1 MTRIKA
7 VKQKAILDVA
17 ESLGYSFRRLSGHIY
32 EHPDHD
38 SFRIF
43 ADTNTFKWFSRDIQ
57 GDVIDFVQLVTGVT
71 FKEAVS
77 YLETGDFEQATVIEE
92 TYQPFRY
99 YLREEPF
106 QQARTYLKDIRGLS
120 NQTIN
125 SFGRQGLLAQ
135 ATYQAES
142 VLVFKSY
149 DHNGVLQVASL
160 QGLVKNEERHKRGY
174 LKKIM
179 KSSHG
184 YVGISFDIGNPK
196 RLVFCESVIDMM
208 SYYQLH
214 NKQLSDVRLIS
225 MEGLKLSV
233 IAYQTLRLAA
243 EEQGKLVFLDTVKP
257 SRLSHYLQAIQETT
271 TFFQTHSNVITMA
284 VDNDEAGREFCQKLS
299 DKGLPLS
306 QDLPPLQGLE
316 TKLDWN
322 DIVKRQKEL
331 SLRDL
336 IQSAQTKVIRDH
348 PPPKRE
354 HTFDVITKSSPL
366 S

>member
-17 ESLGYSFRRLSGHIY
+17 DSLGHSFRRLSGRIY
-32 EHPDHD
+32 EHLEHD

-57 GDVIDFVQLVTGVT
+57 GDVIDFVQLVAGVS

-77 YLETGDFEQATVIEE
+77 YLETGDFEQVKVVEE

-99 YLREEPF
+99 YLTEEPF
-106 QQARTYLKDIRGLS
+106 DQVRTYLNNIRGLS
-120 NQTIN
+120 DETIN
-125 SFGRQGLLAQ
+125 TFCRQGLLAQ
-135 ATYQAES
+135 ADYQTKPFQEY

-149 DHNGVLQVASL
+149 NHHGQLEGVSL
-160 QGLVKNEERHKRGY
+160 QGLVKNNQRHDRGY

-179 KSSHG
+179 KGSHG
-184 YVGISFDIGNPK
+184 HVGMSFDIGKPK
-196 RLVFCESVIDMM
+196 CLIFCESVIDMM

-214 NKQLSDVRLIS
+214 QKQLSDVRLVS

-243 EEQGKLVFLDTVKP
+243 EEQGKLAFLDIIKP
-257 SRLSHYLQAIQETT
+257 HRLSYYLQAIQDTT
-271 TFFQTHSNVITMA
+271 TFFQTHPELLTLA
-284 VDNDEAGREFCQKLS
+284 VDNDEAGRDFCQKLS
-299 DKGLPLS
+299 EKGLPIK
-306 QDLPPLQGLE
+306 QDLPPLQE
-316 TKLDWN
+316 FEIKTDWN
-322 DIVKRQKEL
+322 DVVKKQREI
-331 SLRDL
+331 SLGEA
-336 IQSAQTKVIRDH
+336 IHSAQTQLIKNH

-354 HTFDVITKSSPL
+354 VVLDL
-366 S
+366 

>member
-7 VKQKAILDVA
+7 VKQKAIIDVA

-57 GDVIDFVQLVTGVT
+57 GDVIDFVQLVAGVT

-77 YLETGDFEQATVIEE
+77 YLETGDFEQAKVIEE
-92 TYQPFRY
+92 TYQPFQY
-99 YLREEPF
+99 YLHEEPF
-106 QQARTYLKDIRGLS
+106 QQARTYLNEVRGLS

-125 SFGRQGLLAQ
+125 TFGRQGLLAQ
-135 ATYQAES
+135 ATYQVES

-149 DHNGVLQVASL
+149 DHNGILQAASL

-179 KSSHG
+179 KGSHG
-184 YVGISFDIGNPK
+184 HVGISFDIGKPK
-196 RLVFCESVIDMM
+196 RLIFCESVIDMM
-208 SYYQLH
+208 SYYQLYQ
-214 NKQLSDVRLIS
+214 KQLSDVRLVS

-233 IAYQTLRLAA
+233 IVYQTLRLAA
-243 EEQGKLVFLDTVKP
+243 EEQGKLAFLDTVKP

-299 DKGLPLS
+299 DKGLPIS

-316 TKLDWN
+316 TKSDWN
-322 DIVKRQKEL
+322 DIVKQQKEISL
-331 SLRDL
+331 SNL
-336 IQSAQTKVIRDH
+336 IQSAHIQAIKNH
-348 PPPKRE
+348 PPPKWE
-354 HTFDVITKSSPL
+354 HAL
-366 S
+366 EL

>member
-7 VKQKAILDVA
+7 VKQKAILNVA

-57 GDVIDFVQLVTGVT
+57 GDVIDFVQLVAGVS

-77 YLETGDFEQATVIEE
+77 YLENGDFEQAKVIEE
-92 TYQPFRY
+92 TYQPFHY
-99 YLREEPF
+99 CLHEEPF
-106 QQARTYLKDIRGLS
+106 QQARFYLKDIRGLS
-120 NQTIN
+120 DQTIHT
-125 SFGRQGLLAQ
+125 FDRQGLLAQ
-135 ATYQAES
+135 AIYQAES
-142 VLVFKSY
+142 VLVFKSC
-149 DHNGVLQVASL
+149 DHNGILQAASL
-160 QGLVKNEERHKRGY
+160 QGLVKNEEKHDRGY
-174 LKKIM
+174 LRKIT
-179 KSSHG
+179 KGSHG
-184 YVGISFDIGNPK
+184 HVGISFDIGNPK
-196 RLVFCESVIDMM
+196 RLIFCESVIDMM

-214 NKQLSDVRLIS
+214 HKQLSDVRLIS

-233 IAYQTLRLAA
+233 IAYQVLRLAA
-243 EEQGKLVFLDTVKP
+243 EEQGKLEFLDTVKP

-271 TFFQTHSNVITMA
+271 TFFQNHSNALTLA
-284 VDNDEAGREFCQKLS
+284 VDNDEAGREFCQKLI
-299 DKGLPLS
+299 DKGLLIA

-316 TKLDWN
+316 TKSDWN

-354 HTFDVITKSSPL
+354 RAMEL
-366 S
+366 

>member
-57 GDVIDFVQLVTGVT
+57 GDVIDFVQLVAGVT

-77 YLETGDFEQATVIEE
+77 YLETGDFEQAKLIEG
-92 TYQPFRY
+92 TYQPFQY
-99 YLREEPF
+99 YLHEEPF
-106 QQARTYLKDIRGLS
+106 QQARIYLKDIRGLS
-120 NQTIN
+120 DQTIK

-135 ATYQAES
+135 ATYQVES

-149 DHNGVLQVASL
+149 DHNGILQAASL
-160 QGLVKNEERHKRGY
+160 QGLVKNEEKHDRGY
-174 LKKIM
+174 LKKII
-179 KSSHG
+179 KGSHG
-184 YVGISFDIGNPK
+184 HVGISFDIGNPK
-196 RLVFCESVIDMM
+196 RLIFCESVIDMM

-214 NKQLSDVRLIS
+214 QKQLSDVRLVS

-233 IAYQTLRLAA
+233 IAYQTLRLAT
-243 EEQGKLVFLDTVKP
+243 EEQGKLAFLDTVKP
-257 SRLSHYLQAIQETT
+257 SRLSRYLQAIQETT

-284 VDNDEAGREFCQKLS
+284 VDNDEAGREFCQKLL
-299 DKGLPLS
+299 DKGLLIA

-336 IQSAQTKVIRDH
+336 IQSAHTKVIRDY
-348 PPPKRE
+348 PPPKQE
-354 HTFDVITKSSPL
+354 HTFEL
-366 S
+366 

>member
-1 MTRIKA
+1 MTRIKI

-17 ESLGYSFRRLSGHIY
+17 ESLGYSFRRLSGQIY

-57 GDVIDFVQLVTGVT
+57 GDVIDFVQLVAGVS
-71 FKEAVS
+71 FKKALS
-77 YLETGDFEQATVIEE
+77 YLETGGFEEAKVIEE
-92 TYQPFRY
+92 TYQPFQY

-106 QQARTYLKDIRGLS
+106 QQARTYLKVVRGLS
-120 NQTIN
+120 DETIN
-125 SFGRQGLLAQ
+125 TFGRQGLLAQ
-135 ATYQAES
+135 ATYHSES
-142 VLVFKSY
+142 ALVFKSF
-149 DHNGVLQVASL
+149 DHNGILQAASL
-160 QGLVKNEERHKRGY
+160 QGLVKNEEKHDRGY

-179 KSSHG
+179 KGSHG

-196 RLVFCESVIDMM
+196 RLIFCESVIDMM

-214 NKQLSDVRLIS
+214 QKQLSDVRLVS

-243 EEQGKLVFLDTVKP
+243 EEQGKLAFLDTVKP

-284 VDNDEAGREFCQKLS
+284 VDNDEAGRKFYQKLS
-299 DKGLPLS
+299 DKGLPIF
-306 QDLPPLQGLE
+306 QDLPPLQRLE
-316 TKLDWN
+316 TKSDWN
-322 DIVKRQKEL
+322 DIVKQQSEL
-331 SLRDL
+331 SLSDF
-336 IQSAQTKVIRDH
+336 IQTAQAQVNKNH
-348 PPPKRE
+348 PPPKWKHALE
-354 HTFDVITKSSPL
+354 L
-366 S
+366 